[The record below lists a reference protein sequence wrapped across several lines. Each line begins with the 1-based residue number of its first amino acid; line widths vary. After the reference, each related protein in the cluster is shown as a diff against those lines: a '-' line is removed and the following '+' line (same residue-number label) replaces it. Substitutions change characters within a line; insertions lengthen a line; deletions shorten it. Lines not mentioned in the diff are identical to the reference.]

1 MSMMYPNYYNGVPT
15 MSQGLPALQ
24 TDMGVYGYP
33 SQIQM
38 QPGIMSAMPYNDPLN
53 SYALLSMVMT
63 QM

>member
-1 MSMMYPNYYNGVPT
+1 MMYPGYYNGVPA
-15 MSQGLPALQ
+15 MPQGLPSLH
-24 TDMGVYGYP
+24 TDVQMYGYP
-33 SQIQM
+33 SPMQM